1 MNGNEFRS
9 VVRKYMELRH
19 INGFKDLLSDKM
31 LGSFPTF
38 KKKWDHPEF
47 FTIYEID
54 YLIRKLNVR
63 MIRKLNVRSC
73 DRAVLK
79 GESDKAT
86 PIDLYITEKG
96 ANKNRA

>member
-9 VVRKYMELRH
+9 TVKKYMELRH
-19 INGFKDLLSDKM
+19 VNGFKDLLADKM

-38 KKKWDHPEF
+38 KKKWDNPEF

-54 YLIRKLNVR
+54 YLIRRLNVR
-63 MIRKLNVRSC
+63 LC

-79 GESDKAT
+79 GEADKSST
-86 PIDLYITEKG
+86 PLSYITEEG
-96 ANKNRA
+96 AYKNRA

>member
-1 MNGNEFRS
+1 MNGQEFRATIK
-9 VVRKYMELRH
+9 KYMELRN

-38 KKKWDHPEF
+38 KRKWDNPEM

-54 YLIRKLNVR
+54 YL
-63 MIRKLNVRSC
+63 IRKLNVRSC

>member
-1 MNGNEFRS
+1 MNGKEFRS

-38 KKKWDHPEF
+38 KKKWDSPEF

-54 YLIRKLNVR
+54 YLIRR
-63 MIRKLNVRSC
+63 LNVRSA

-86 PIDLYITEKG
+86 TPFAYITEEG
-96 ANKNRA
+96 AKKNRA

>member
-1 MNGNEFRS
+1 MNGSEFRS
-9 VVRKYMELRH
+9 TVKKYMELRN

-38 KKKWDHPEF
+38 KKKWDNPEF

-54 YLIRKLNVR
+54 YVIRR
-63 MIRKLNVRSC
+63 LNVRSC

-79 GESDKAT
+79 GEADKSST
-86 PIDLYITEKG
+86 PLSYITEEG
-96 ANKNRA
+96 AYKNRA

>member
-9 VVRKYMELRH
+9 VIKKYMELRH

-38 KKKWDHPEF
+38 KKKWDSPEL

-54 YLIRKLNVR
+54 YLIRR
-63 MIRKLNVRSC
+63 LNVRSC

-79 GESDKAT
+79 GEADKAIT
-86 PIDLYITEKG
+86 PFDTYITEKG
-96 ANKNRA
+96 EKNRA

>member
-9 VVRKYMELRH
+9 TVKKYMELRH
-19 INGFKDLLSDKM
+19 VNGFKDLLADKM

-38 KKKWDHPEF
+38 KKKWDNPEF

-54 YLIRKLNVR
+54 YLIRR
-63 MIRKLNVRSC
+63 LNVRSC

-79 GESDKAT
+79 GEDDKSST
-86 PIDLYITEKG
+86 PLSYITEEG
-96 ANKNRA
+96 AYKNRA

>member
-1 MNGNEFRS
+1 
-9 VVRKYMELRH
+9 MELRH
-19 INGFKDLLSDKM
+19 VNGFKDLLSDKM

-63 MIRKLNVRSC
+63 SC
-73 DRAVLK
+73 DRAILK

>member
-9 VVRKYMELRH
+9 IIKKYMELRH

-38 KKKWDHPEF
+38 KKKWDNPEF

-54 YLIRKLNVR
+54 YLIRR
-63 MIRKLNVRSC
+63 LNVRSC

-79 GESDKAT
+79 GEADKSST
-86 PIDLYITEKG
+86 PLSYITEEG
-96 ANKNRA
+96 AYKNRA

>member
-1 MNGNEFRS
+1 MFKRIEQMNGNEFRS

-38 KKKWDHPEF
+38 KKKWDSPEF

-54 YLIRKLNVR
+54 YLIRR
-63 MIRKLNVRSC
+63 LNVRSC

-79 GESDKAT
+79 GESDKAIT
-86 PIDLYITEKG
+86 PFDTYITEKG
-96 ANKNRA
+96 EKNRA

>member
-1 MNGNEFRS
+1 MNGSEFRS
-9 VVRKYMELRH
+9 TVKKYMELRN

-38 KKKWDHPEF
+38 KKKWDNPEF

-54 YLIRKLNVR
+54 YLIRR
-63 MIRKLNVRSC
+63 LNVRSC

-79 GESDKAT
+79 GEADKSST
-86 PIDLYITEKG
+86 PLSYITEEG
-96 ANKNRA
+96 AYKNRA